1 MGNLE
6 GFDAATAEDVSF
18 GPVPAGTYKA
28 IITESKMKKTK
39 DGEGEYLEL
48 TFQITSTGDFEK
60 RKLWSRLNLKNKS
73 ADAVKFGKSDLAK
86 ICKAVHVMR
95 PTDSSELHNA
105 EMEITVKVTNNN
117 GRESNEITDYRHS
130 SCPF

>member
-6 GFDAATAEDVSF
+6 GFDATTAEDVSF
-18 GPVPAGTYKA
+18 GPIPAGSYKA
-28 IITESKMKKTK
+28 IITGSQMKKTK

-48 TFQITSTGDFEK
+48 AFQVTSGEFEK
-60 RKLWSRLNLKNKS
+60 RKLWSRLNLKNRS

-86 ICKAVHVMR
+86 ICKAVNIMR
-95 PTDSSELHNA
+95 PKDSSDLHNA
-105 EMEITVKVTNNN
+105 EMEIVVKVSVNN
-117 GRESNEITDYRHS
+117 GREVNEIADYKHS